1 MSKPIGEYPIHGLMP
16 KQDTQAAGFI
26 KKYPES
32 DGRGT
37 VVAILDT
44 GKWHFEIRLLL
55 LLLLLLYTE
64 QYSYLQV
71 LIQEL
76 LVCR

>member
-1 MSKPIGEYPIHGLMP
+1 MSKPIGEYPVHGLMP

-32 DGRGT
+32 DGRGS

-44 GKWHFEIRLLL
+44 GM
-55 LLLLLLYTE
+55 
-64 QYSYLQV
+64 
-71 LIQEL
+71 
-76 LVCR
+76 